1 MGITNIVEMESIIR
15 ADKFNPENVVYSDL
29 KKTPSGGKQIFVNNG
44 ESQGIVM
51 QTPSMKCP
59 FGVKSYDEESQKFT
73 LELSFGQNL
82 ESNKVIHDALEQFDE
97 KLLEDGVENSMAWFA
112 KKGVSKDVLK
122 ALFTP
127 QLRVSKD
134 KETGEPDGRYPPTFR
149 VKIPFYEGKWQCK
162 VYDENK
168 NKIDEDLRD
177 VLVPGCE
184 VKALIKCGG
193 LWFVSGKYG
202 CTWKALQL
210 VVKRPQGF
218 SEYAFIDSDAEMDN
232 EEMDE
237 ALDSNLIESSDDDS
251 EEEEVVPEPVKK
263 KVVKKKNHK

>member
-15 ADKFNPENVVYSDL
+15 ADKFNRENVVYSDL
-29 KKTPSGGKQIFVNNG
+29 KKTPSGGKSVFVNNG
-44 ESQGIVM
+44 ENQGIVM

-59 FGVKSYDEESQKFT
+59 FGVKSYDDESQKFT
-73 LELSFGQNL
+73 LELSFGQNM
-82 ESNKVIHDALEQFDE
+82 EDNKANKGFHDALEQFDE
-97 KLLEDGVENSMAWFA
+97 KLLEDGVDNSMSWFA

-122 ALFTP
+122 ALYTP
-127 QLRVSKD
+127 QLRLSKD
-134 KETGEPDGRYPPTFR
+134 RETGEPDGRYPPTFR
-149 VKIPFYEGKWQCK
+149 LKIPYYEGKWQCK
-162 VYDENK
+162 VFDENK
-168 NKIDEDLRD
+168 NKIEDDLRD

-218 SEYAFIDSDAEMDN
+218 NNYAFIDSDAEFV
-232 EEMDE
+232 E
-237 ALDSNLIESSDDDS
+237 
-251 EEEEVVPEPVKK
+251 
-263 KVVKKKNHK
+263 